1 MILIKKNISK
11 IGWFVTFA
19 FIVSSCD
26 SFLEEEP
33 KTFLSPDF
41 YFQSENQITAAVNGT
56 YSFLDDGFDGNIG
69 PGTQTYLLMEYLPG
83 YGYRPASSA
92 DMGLNQAITL
102 SIADNNSYTESIWR
116 TAYTAIENCNGVIE
130 GIEGVEPGIISEEGK
145 NNFLGEVYFFRAYHY
160 FNLVRLFGEIPL
172 KLASTKNLSDTEIE
186 LSSVDAVYA
195 QIEEDLKKADLLMVN
210 NSWSNINGRVA
221 RGAVK
226 SLLAKVYLT
235 MAEYP
240 LQKGNEYYQKAYEQ
254 AKAVVDSDQFYLFDS
269 YSGLR
274 DVANENLGEYILMI
288 QREGQNAGSPVHTN
302 MLPYP
307 SPEPPISVNSTLGGA
322 LAPARSFYDSYAM
335 EDGRKA
341 EKGYY
346 YTEHEAVD
354 NPGQIVSLG
363 QPYIY
368 KFWDQEAAETGR
380 SGRNYPLITYA
391 DVLLLMSEAKVKLDG
406 GNTNDTAAIDAYYE
420 VRSRAN
426 PDEPKPTLLSTE
438 MVLKERFWEIC
449 FEGQT
454 WYDMLRTRKAFNPT
468 TGTIVDMIGYQTPAH
483 PEGIVFKEQD
493 LLFPYP
499 AREKRLNPN
508 LVRN

>member
-1 MILIKKNISK
+1 MKKNISK
-11 IGWFVTFA
+11 ISWFVIFA

-41 YFQSENQITAAVNGT
+41 YFQSENQISAAVNGT
-56 YSFLDDGFDGNIG
+56 YSFLDDGFNGNIG

-83 YGYRPASSA
+83 YGNRPAASA

-102 SIADNNSYTESIWR
+102 SVADNNSYTEAIWR
-116 TAYTAIENCNGVIE
+116 TGYSAIENCNSVLE
-130 GIEGVEPGIISEEGK
+130 GIQNATPDIIGEIKK

-172 KLASTKNLSDTEIE
+172 KLNSTKSLSDTEIE
-186 LSSVDAVYA
+186 LSSVDAIYA
-195 QIEEDLKKADLLMVN
+195 QIEEDLLNADVLMVN
-210 NSWSNINGRVA
+210 NSWSNMEGRVA

-235 MAEYP
+235 MADYP

-254 AKAVVDSDQFYLFDS
+254 ANAVVASSQFYLFDD
-269 YSGLR
+269 YSQLR
-274 DVANENLGEYILMI
+274 EVANENLGEYILMI
-288 QREGQNAGSPVHTN
+288 QRESQNAGSPVHTN

-307 SPEPPISVNSTLGGA
+307 APEISISANSTVGGA
-322 LAPARSFYDSYAM
+322 LAPAQAFYDSYTLG
-335 EDGRKA
+335 DRRVD

-346 YTEHEAVD
+346 YTEHAALD
-354 NPGQIVSLG
+354 NPGTIVDLDR
-363 QPYIY
+363 PYIY
-368 KFWDQEAAETGR
+368 KFWDQEAAETGK

-391 DVLLLMSEAKVKLDG
+391 DLLLILSEAKVKLDG
-406 GNTNDTAAIDAYYE
+406 GNTNDKTAIDAYYQ

-426 PDEPKPTLLSTE
+426 PDELKPTLLSAE

-454 WYDMLRTRKAFNPT
+454 WYDMLRTRKGFNPI

-483 PEGIVFKEQD
+483 PEGIAFKEKD